1 VIIKHFQI
9 IISLEI
15 NTYIMEK
22 SLKKN
27 KSKDPSQLVSQSG
40 RMIKPS
46 GIREFFDIVYSMPD
60 CISLGVGEP
69 DFVTPWRISDSGI
82 FSIKDGYT
90 HYTSNR
96 GVPELLRMISEY
108 LNSKYNLSYD
118 PESELLATMGVSQGL
133 DLTLRSIID
142 PGDEIIV
149 IEPCYVSYGANIS
162 MLHGVPVT
170 VPTFFKDGFK
180 IDPDRLKKAITP
192 KTKAMLLNYPSN
204 PTGLTFPEELLR
216 EVAQIAIKNNI
227 LVISDEIYSAITYDK
242 PHFSIA
248 SLPEMKE
255 RTIVLNGF
263 SKSHAMTG
271 WRLGYAAGPQ
281 YIMDIM
287 LKIHQYTGLCA
298 PSISQ
303 YAAMEALQNGDKEVE
318 KMVSEYTKRR
328 NYISK
333 TFNEIG
339 LPCLSPEGAFYAFP
353 DVSGTGMSSRDFAM
367 DLIKEHKVAVVP
379 GGAFGDAGINHI
391 RCSFAT
397 SMENIKT
404 ALERIKIFLSNK

>member
-1 VIIKHFQI
+1 
-9 IISLEI
+9 
-15 NTYIMEK
+15 MEK
-22 SLKKN
+22 SVKKN
-27 KSKDPSQLVSQSG
+27 KSQDPSQLVSQSG
-40 RMIKPS
+40 KMIKPS

-69 DFVTPWRISDSGI
+69 DFVTPWKISDSGI

-96 GVPELLRMISEY
+96 GVPELVRMISEY
-108 LNSKYNLSYD
+108 LNIKYNLDYN
-118 PESELLATMGVSQGL
+118 PENEIIVTMGVSQAL

-162 MLHGVPVT
+162 MLNGVPVI
-170 VPTFFKDGFK
+170 VPTLFKDGFK
-180 IDPDRLKKAITP
+180 IDPDRLRKAITA
-192 KTKAMLLNYPSN
+192 KTKAILMNYPSN
-204 PTGLTFPEELLR
+204 PTGLTFPEELLK
-216 EVAQIAIKNNI
+216 EVGQIAIKNNI

-271 WRLGYAAGPQ
+271 WRLGYAAGPK
-281 YIMDIM
+281 YILDIM

-303 YAAMEALQNGDKEVE
+303 YAAIEALQSGDQEVE
-318 KMVSEYTKRR
+318 KMVSEYTRRR

-333 TFNEIG
+333 AFNDMG
-339 LPCLSPEGAFYAFP
+339 LPCLTPEGAFYAFP
-353 DVSGTGMSSRDFAM
+353 DISGTGMSSRDFAIT
-367 DLIKEHKVAVVP
+367 LINEQKVAVVP
-379 GGAFGDAGINHI
+379 GGAFGESGINHI

-397 SMENIKT
+397 SMGNIKA
-404 ALERIKIFLSNK
+404 ALERIKNFLNNK